1 MSDDTEKTCSIC
13 KKVGEFRKTNKM
25 CNSCIDKNKCE
36 HGKQRRLCKE
46 CGRSAYCEHDKRKEL
61 CAQCG
66 GTGLCKEHGN
76 RKDKCRKCPNAAA
89 YCIHKKNK
97 YSCVECGNGSQLCI
111 HKNKKTECKL
121 CGGKNICEHNKI
133 IDNCVECKGCNICE
147 HGKRRVYCKE
157 CGGSLLCIH
166 DKSKYDCSDCKLVNK
181 FCEHG
186 TRRRTCKD
194 CKGAGLCPHLKQH
207 IQCIL
212 CNPQNACLNC
222 KMYYVA
228 KQYRFHPY
236 CFSCYCVLHPDAD
249 IPHRYKLKEHHMTEY
264 LKDEFK
270 EIITMVFDKVVEG
283 GCSKRRPDVRIDMG
297 THSIMIE
304 CDENQHRGYNCETKR
319 MMELFEDC
327 GSRPIVFLR
336 INPDGYTY
344 QNTVY
349 PSCFRSTNNGLS
361 VDKKEFE
368 RRMKMLVERIEYF
381 KNNFPQREV
390 IVEEYCYTE

>member
-1 MSDDTEKTCSIC
+1 
-13 KKVGEFRKTNKM
+13 
-25 CNSCIDKNKCE
+25 
-36 HGKQRRLCKE
+36 
-46 CGRSAYCEHDKRKEL
+46 
-61 CAQCG
+61 
-66 GTGLCKEHGN
+66 
-76 RKDKCRKCPNAAA
+76 
-89 YCIHKKNK
+89 
-97 YSCVECGNGSQLCI
+97 
-111 HKNKKTECKL
+111 
-121 CGGKNICEHNKI
+121 
-133 IDNCVECKGCNICE
+133 
-147 HGKRRVYCKE
+147 
-157 CGGSLLCIH
+157 
-166 DKSKYDCSDCKLVNK
+166 
-181 FCEHG
+181 
-186 TRRRTCKD
+186 
-194 CKGAGLCPHLKQH
+194 
-207 IQCIL
+207 
-212 CNPQNACLNC
+212 
-222 KMYYVA
+222 
-228 KQYRFHPY
+228 
-236 CFSCYCVLHPDAD
+236 
-249 IPHRYKLKEHHMTEY
+249 MTEY